1 MLHPVNSTDIIE
13 IVTKYHVNRS
23 RPVYD
28 DNSVESL
35 ESWRKCPINV
45 SYVFSTL
52 FNCFLFAK

>member
-13 IVTKYHVNRS
+13 IVTKSRRS

-35 ESWRKCPINV
+35 ESWRKMSDQRFLRV
-45 SYVFSTL
+45 LSL
-52 FNCFLFAK
+52 FNCSLFAK